1 MMPRVREIENDGGDP
16 ILTEVFR
23 AQRERFGE
31 LLNPTK
37 VMAHCPPILRAA
49 GALGAAIEQSGQLP
63 RGLLPLVYL
72 RVATLNGCPF

>member
-1 MMPRVREIENDGGDP
+1 MPRVREIDDAGDDP
-16 ILTEVFR
+16 ILTDVFAR
-23 AQRERFGE
+23 QRELFGD

-63 RGLLPLVYL
+63 KGLLPLVYL